1 MILASCL
8 ISILSPLII
17 SVFANENYYESWRF
31 VPVLSLSS
39 VFMAI
44 SGMAGSNFSAT
55 KESKYFFYSSVWGA
69 LAAVIANI
77 IFIPRI
83 GTMGA
88 CLSVALSFLVMSL
101 SRCFYCWRHVKINN
115 ILRIMLSLA
124 GNIIII
130 MLTLSSLYISFKIVG
145 YCLFFIFILYVN
157 GDVLKQ
163 VFNVIKTKI

>member
-1 MILASCL
+1 MLFRSVFSSVFAMFAVSWQISVMEEYGKDGYSQFFNKVFRIVILLMILASCL

-69 LAAVIANI
+69 FAPL
-77 IFIPRI
+77 F
-83 GTMGA
+83 
-88 CLSVALSFLVMSL
+88 S
-101 SRCFYCWRHVKINN
+101 WN
-115 ILRIMLSLA
+115 ILFP
-124 GNIIII
+124 
-130 MLTLSSLYISFKIVG
+130 SSLKV
-145 YCLFFIFILYVN
+145 ILRGEIGRASCRERV
-157 GDVLKQ
+157 
-163 VFNVIKTKI
+163 